1 MKTIMFPG
9 QGSQYKGMGKEL
21 FATFSVEKTI
31 TSEILGYDIEELCV
45 RDPEKKLSQTQYAQ
59 PALYVVNALAYKKEK
74 ENPDFLI
81 GHSLG
86 EYNALLAA
94 GCFDFETGLK
104 LVKKRGELMQE
115 ASGGGMAAVLGI
127 DIETLKLL
135 LSDKKYDAI
144 DIANINTPTQIVVS
158 GPTEGIKALVRD
170 FETKKIRIIPLF
182 VNAAFHSRYMKTAA
196 TKFEEFLKQF
206 KFTKP
211 IIPVISN
218 SEALPYNH
226 QIKHIL
232 SQQIVKP
239 VRWMDTIQFLR
250 QKEDMEFIEIQ
261 STILTK
267 MVNEISKKPVTS
279 KQLHKELYNKELLI
293 NDEQEKQTSYTQLQT
308 REELESEDIGS
319 KEFKRDHN
327 TKYAYIAGSMYRGIA
342 SKELVITMAK
352 ASMLSFLGTGG
363 MSLSEIEENIQSIQ
377 KVLQKNEPY
386 GMNLLHNLVEPEV
399 EFKTIEL
406 FIKYN
411 IRLIEASAFMNV
423 TKALAY
429 YMVSGL
435 KKVQGKVI
443 ASNKII
449 AKVSRPE
456 VAELFMSP
464 IPQRILKK
472 LLNEK
477 LVSKEQIA
485 MAAEI
490 PVSWDICVEA
500 DSGGHTDR
508 GIPMVLLPAI
518 QKLRDDISK
527 QYTYDK
533 KIRVGLA
540 GGIGTPKAAACAFIM
555 GADFVLTGS
564 INQCTVEAGTSD
576 LVKDLLQNINVQ
588 DTTYAPAGDMFE
600 LGAKVQVLRKG
611 VLFASRA
618 NKLYELYKQYNSYE
632 EIPIKIRQTL
642 ERDYFKNKYTII
654 WNEVQSFFKK
664 KGRTSEIEKAN
675 QNPKHKMALLF
686 RWYFGFS
693 NQTAFIGEEKNKVD
707 FQVHTGP
714 SLGAFNQWVKG
725 THLENWRNRHVNTI
739 GMKLMKETA
748 EILRKGYHSE
758 I

>member
-21 FATFSVEKTI
+21 FASFSAEKTI
-31 TSEILGYDIEELCV
+31 ASEILGYDIEELCV

-74 ENPDFLI
+74 GNPDFLI

-115 ASGGGMAAVLGI
+115 ASGGGMAAVLDI

-158 GPTEGIKALVRD
+158 GPTEGINALVKD

-182 VNAAFHSRYMKTAA
+182 VNAAFHSRYMKSAA
-196 TKFEEFLKQF
+196 TRFEEFLKQF
-206 KFTKP
+206 KLVRPK
-211 IIPVISN
+211 IPVISN
-218 SEALPYNH
+218 SEALPYDEE
-226 QIKHIL
+226 IKPVL
-232 SQQIVKP
+232 CQQIVKP
-239 VRWMDTIQFLR
+239 VRWMDSIQFLR
-250 QKEDMEFIEIQ
+250 QKGAMDFVEIQ

-267 MVNEISKKPVTS
+267 MVNEISKKPIVS
-279 KQLHKELYNKELLI
+279 KHEYKKLSNNKLFTNKE
-293 NDEQEKQTSYTQLQT
+293 EEKQISHIQSQPNN
-308 REELESEDIGS
+308 ELRSEDIGS

-327 TKYAYIAGSMYRGIA
+327 TKYAYVAGSMYRGIA

-363 MSLSEIEENIQSIQ
+363 MSLSKIEENIQSIQ

-399 EFKTIEL
+399 EFKTVEL

-411 IRLIEASAFMNV
+411 IRLVEASAFMNI

-456 VAELFMSP
+456 IAELFMSP

-472 LLNEK
+472 LLDEN
-477 LVSKEQIA
+477 LVSKEQIS
-485 MAAEI
+485 MATEI

-508 GIPMVLLPAI
+508 GIPLVLLPAI
-518 QKLRDDISK
+518 QTLRDGICK
-527 QYTYDK
+527 EHAYNK
-533 KIRVGLA
+533 RIRVGLA
-540 GGIGTPKAAACAFIM
+540 GGIGTPQAAACAFVM

-564 INQCTVEAGTSD
+564 INQCTIEAGTSD

-611 VLFASRA
+611 VLFPSRA

-632 EIPIKIRQTL
+632 EIPAKIRLAL
-642 ERDYFKNKYTII
+642 ERDYFKNEFTII
-654 WNEVQSFFKK
+654 WSEVQSFLKK
-664 KGRTSEIEKAN
+664 KGRTSEIEKWLIRFDLC
-675 QNPKHKMALLF
+675 Q
-686 RWYFGFS
+686 
-693 NQTAFIGEEKNKVD
+693 
-707 FQVHTGP
+707 
-714 SLGAFNQWVKG
+714 
-725 THLENWRNRHVNTI
+725 
-739 GMKLMKETA
+739 
-748 EILRKGYHSE
+748 
-758 I
+758 